1 LKNFKIKGEK
11 NMQSKTIVD
20 ALGRV
25 TVPKELREEA
35 NFKIKDKFEVEIRND
50 KVILSKAE
58 ENSLKIMRSMDDM
71 SRIVLPIDIRRALGF
86 REGDEL
92 QLNLEQILVLSK
104 SSIGG
109 KNE

>member
-1 LKNFKIKGEK
+1 MKN
-11 NMQSKTIVD
+11 KTIVD
-20 ALGRV
+20 SLGRV
-25 TVPKELREEA
+25 TVPRELREEA
-35 NFKIKDKFEVEIRND
+35 NFKIKDKFEVEIRNG

-58 ENSLKIMRSMDDM
+58 ENGLKITKAMDDM